1 MNGPGQQYPQGQPP
15 QQPQPPYGQPPQQQP
30 YGAPPQPPYG
40 QPPQSYGYPPQAQP
54 PAGPYGAPPQQ
65 PGPPQFGKPQEQPP
79 APQFGQPQPPYGQ
92 PQAPQ
97 FGAPPQFG
105 QAPQYGAPQPPY
117 GQQPQPYGQPQ
128 FGGPMPEQPKS
139 RTGLVIGLVVGAVVL
154 VGGGGLVWALTS
166 SDSPVGAGSSTTGK
180 FKLAA
185 PATLPG
191 GYTLK
196 TSKDAPG
203 DPKESG
209 KGYSSYDG
217 GLVATYVKGKDAT
230 DSLTIGGSWGTIT
243 DPEAITKQVNKQAAG
258 LSTLTWKTPLA
269 SVDAKDAKDA
279 GGKLSCGVASSSGI
293 EIPICLWAN
302 HSTAGSVTFTKVS
315 LDGKSSPLTPAQA
328 ADQTRAIRD
337 ALVVAK

>member
-15 QQPQPPYGQPPQQQP
+15 QQPYGQPPQQQP
-30 YGAPPQPPYG
+30 YGAPQPPYG
-40 QPPQSYGYPPQAQP
+40 QPPQQYGYPPQAQP
-54 PAGPYGAPPQQ
+54 PAAPPYGAPPQQ
-65 PGPPQFGKPQEQPP
+65 PGPPQYGQPP
-79 APQFGQPQPPYGQ
+79 APQFGQPQQQ
-92 PQAPQ
+92 PAAPQ
-97 FGAPPQFG
+97 FGAPPPFG
-105 QAPQYGAPQPPY
+105 QQPQYGAPQPLY
-117 GQQPQPYGQPQ
+117 GQQQPYGQPQ
-128 FGGPMPEQPKS
+128 FGGPMPEPRKS
-139 RTGLVIGLVVGAVVL
+139 NTGLVIGLVVGAVVL
-154 VGGGGLVWALTS
+154 VGGGGAVLWALNS

-217 GLVATYVKGKDAT
+217 GLVATYLKGKDAT
-230 DSLTIGGSWGTIT
+230 DSLTIGGSWGTVT

-258 LSTLTWKTPLA
+258 LASLTWKTPLTA
-269 SVDAKDAKDA
+269 VDAKDAKDA
-279 GGKLSCGVASSSGI
+279 GGKLTCGVASSSGI

-302 HSTAGSVTFTKVS
+302 HSTAGSVTFTKIS
-315 LDGKSSPLTPAQA
+315 LDGKSSPLTPTQA

-337 ALVVAK
+337 AMVVPK